1 MRVCVCARGFGGSGG
16 LNVINSHP
24 SKKKKKESIGLLKG
38 EVIIQSQ
45 LRGGATARGLM
56 TQRLWVRRGRG
67 LACFVMKQRRSIII
81 DIFPTNVIP
90 SHRKYSS
97 QSASALEGEDE
108 KTGSGGQKGAK
119 RATGGIM

>member
-1 MRVCVCARGFGGSGG
+1 MRQGIRGVGGCQC
-16 LNVINSHP
+16 NQQP
-24 SKKKKKESIGLLKG
+24 SLKKKKKESIGLLKG

-45 LRGGATARGLM
+45 LGGGATARGLM

-97 QSASALEGEDE
+97 QSASTLEGEDE
-108 KTGSGGQKGAK
+108 KTGSGGKKGAK